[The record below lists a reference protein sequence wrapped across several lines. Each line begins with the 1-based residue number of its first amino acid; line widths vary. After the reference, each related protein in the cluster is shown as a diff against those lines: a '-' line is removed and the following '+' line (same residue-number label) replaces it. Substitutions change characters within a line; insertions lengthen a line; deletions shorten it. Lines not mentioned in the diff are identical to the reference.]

1 MLFSLL
7 SGGFSREMLPIIL
20 ITLLLRIPTVLL
32 ALSLHEAAH
41 GFVACKLG
49 DPTAKMLGRITIN
62 PFKHLDPFGA
72 LSMLIFG
79 IGWAKPVPINTRYFK
94 KPKRDMALSAAAGPL
109 CNLLQGLIAALLLF
123 LFTRLFI
130 SGETA
135 SMFVAYNRIDCTTL
149 DGLYVLFLNVLLKTD
164 LFTTG
169 EMIAA
174 ILLYMLLIYASLNF
188 MLALFNLI
196 PVPPFDGSRLAFVF
210 LPDKYYFGIMKYE
223 RFIMIGFLLFFFIGG
238 RFGLFDVIFTGFINL
253 MFKTSSWILSI

>member
-1 MLFSLL
+1 MLFRLL
-7 SGGFSREMLPIIL
+7 SGGLTREMLPIVL
-20 ITLLLRIPTVLL
+20 ITLLLRIPAVML

-41 GFVACKLG
+41 GFAAYKLG

-62 PFKHLDPFGA
+62 PLKHLDPFGA

-79 IGWAKPVPINTRYFK
+79 VGWAKPVPINTRYFK
-94 KPKRDMALSAAAGPL
+94 KPKRDMALTAGAGPL
-109 CNLLQGLIAALLLF
+109 CNLLQGLTATLLLF

-135 SMFVAYNRIDCTTL
+135 SVFVAYNRIDCTSYY
-149 DGLYVLFLNVLLKTD
+149 GLYILFVNVFLKTD

-174 ILLYMLLIYASLNF
+174 MFLYLLLIYASLNF
-188 MLALFNLI
+188 ILAIFNLI
-196 PVPPFDGSRLAFVF
+196 PVPPFDGSRLAFAF

-223 RFIMIGFLLFFFIGG
+223 RFIMIGFLLLFFIGG
-238 RFGLFDVIFTGFINL
+238 RFGLFDTVFTGFIDL
-253 MFKTSSWILSI
+253 MFKTFSWIIYL